1 VSDFGL
7 ARFIIT
13 REMAFTACGTPNYV
27 APEVIEAKG
36 YDTKVDCW
44 SLGVILYVMLCGFP
58 PFYHD
63 DNDTLFEL
71 IKEGKFE
78 FPSPYWD
85 NVSDNAKD
93 LISKLLVGDPN
104 ERLSPD
110 QVLKHPWLTSDDSSY
125 ENQLYFHANE
135 YQKFK
140 AHRIVKYI
148 Y

>member
-1 VSDFGL
+1 
-7 ARFIIT
+7 
-13 REMAFTACGTPNYV
+13 MAFTACGTPNYV

-63 DNDTLFEL
+63 DNDSLFEL

-93 LISKLLVGDPN
+93 LVCKLLVYDN
-104 ERLSPD
+104 SKRLSAE
-110 QVLKHPWLTSDDSSY
+110 QILKHSWLSGDNDY
-125 ENQLYFHANE
+125 ENQLQFQTNE

-140 AHRIVKYI
+140 ANRIVFLFI
-148 Y
+148 FN